1 MKNRWIVT
9 VLVLIGTNAWG
20 AVNLSSYF
28 GKSYAVVI
36 GIQNYQNENKWPE
49 VVNAKHDADDMAAF
63 FNEQGFSDV
72 KVFIDEQATIYNI
85 TYYLENLANDLK
97 HDDRIVFYF
106 SGHGETEKKGGRDW
120 GYIIPY
126 DGKSD
131 SASWLSMDKLRELAA
146 KLGNARH
153 QLFILDSC
161 FGGMI
166 EPKGSAVSSA
176 SPFYIDE
183 LTKRRVRLYMTAGG
197 ANEKAPMRSEVSKN
211 SHYTAHLLRGL
222 RNGFADKDFDGIITT
237 SELEGY
243 LLMAASIKGMITPRW
258 GTIDGHENS
267 EFIISSPQTE
277 RTIVSSPVPV
287 AGPTKGN
294 RTNNDNDEDKHDWER
309 LSKKGVDGLKSYLL
323 LHPNGKWADEARDR
337 TARLQPKPEPQR
349 PSSPA
354 VVKRTLPK
362 EEQDRL
368 ESEWQRE
375 QHANRTVSKEQQA
388 QALYEW
394 QKDVSYSSSSE
405 TVENFLQ
412 RFPVGSHVPDAERKL
427 SELRALGQ

>member
-36 GIQNYQNENKWPE
+36 GIQNYQNKNKWSE

-63 FNEQGFSDV
+63 FKEQGFSDV
-72 KVFIDEQATIYNI
+72 KVFIDEQATSYNI
-85 TYYLENLANDLK
+85 TYYLENLANALE
-97 HDDRIVFYF
+97 HNDRIVFYF
-106 SGHGETEKKGGRDW
+106 SGHGETENKGCRDW
-120 GYIIPY
+120 GYIIPH
-126 DGKSD
+126 DGKAD
-131 SASWLSMDKLRELAA
+131 SASWLSMEKLRELAA

-161 FGGMI
+161 FGGTFN
-166 EPKGSAVSSA
+166 PKGSGVSSKD
-176 SPFYIDE
+176 PYYIDV
-183 LTKRRVRLYMTAGG
+183 LTKRRARVYMTAGG
-197 ANEKAPMRSEVSKN
+197 ANEQAPMRSELSEN

-222 RNGFADKDFDGIITT
+222 RNGFADKDHDGIITT

-243 LLMAASIKGMITPRW
+243 LVTAASMNGTITPGW
-258 GTIDGHENS
+258 GTFYGHENG
-267 EFIISSPQTE
+267 EFIFSSPQTE
-277 RTIVSSPVPV
+277 RVKVSNRVPV
-287 AGPTKGN
+287 AGPTKGT
-294 RTNNDNDEDKHDWER
+294 RTNNDNDEDRHDWEM
-309 LSKKGVDGLKSYLL
+309 LSKLGEDGFKTYIER
-323 LHPNGKWADEARDR
+323 HPDGKWVDEARDR
-337 TARLQPKPEPQR
+337 IARLPPKPEPQ
-349 PSSPA
+349 PP
-354 VVKRTLPK
+354 VVKLTQAEK
-362 EEQDRL
+362 DRL

-405 TVENFLQ
+405 TVKNFLQ